1 MVQHRKEII
10 IILVLYSIFGAV
22 SLITLNAHID
32 ERESHLPTVQNFYDN
47 DIFIAIK
54 GDGYKSAS
62 TPLPYLIVSVPLKIF
77 KIKPTLFAARSFNII
92 ISLITLFV
100 FLHLCNGKKN
110 SLLYPAII
118 ILFYPYFLKP
128 SFAFFMSIYGLMFF
142 LFFIYMTEKRGNGNI
157 LLAGLSL
164 AAAVLCQQFY
174 LIVFVFYAGYRLYK
188 AYLDE
193 DRTRSILSLL
203 YFLLPFI
210 LPLIVFLLWGGL
222 VHPSYRAWGTGY
234 SFINL
239 TGVLVTLG
247 AVLLPYMVFTI
258 KEIKVPGLIISL
270 IFSVLLVVFAF
281 PIWINQP
288 TVGGILGITFNFLDK
303 VSAFSSVLAFILKT
317 SFCFLGMG
325 SFIVFYKKADDEKSW
340 FLLLLYIITAI
351 GFSIN
356 RLPSERHMLP
366 LIVTAYLFIF
376 NQVNKEI
383 ILRYWL
389 GYQAIIG
396 SVYFYY
402 IMFWYS

>member
-92 ISLITLFV
+92 ISLITIFLF
-100 FLHLCNGKKN
+100 LQLCDCKNN

-142 LFFIYMTEKRGNGNI
+142 LFFIYIIEKKGNGNI
-157 LLAGLSL
+157 FLAGLSL

-174 LIVFVFYAGYRLYK
+174 LIVFVFYAGYRLYR
-188 AYLDE
+188 AYLIE
-193 DRTRSILSLL
+193 SRTGAILSLL

-210 LPLIVFLLWGGL
+210 LPVIVFLLWGGL
-222 VHPSYRAWGTGY
+222 VHPAYKAWGTAFSLY
-234 SFINL
+234 SL

-247 AVLLPYMVFTI
+247 AVLLPYMVFNI
-258 KEIKVPGLIISL
+258 KEIKVSGLIIVLILSL
-270 IFSVLLVVFAF
+270 LIVVFAF
-281 PIWINQP
+281 PMWVNQP
-288 TVGGILGITFNFLDK
+288 TAGGISGITFNFLSK
-303 VSAFSSVLAFILKT
+303 VNDFSSVLSFILKT
-317 SFCFLGMG
+317 SFCLLGMG
-325 SFIVFYKKADDEKSW
+325 SFIIFYKKVSGDKSRLL
-340 FLLLLYIITAI
+340 FLFYIVLAI
-351 GFSIN
+351 GFSLN
-356 RLPSERHMLP
+356 RLPSERHMFP
-366 LIVTAYLFIF
+366 LIVIAYLIIF
-376 NQVNKEI
+376 NQVNKQI
-383 ILRYWL
+383 ILKYWL
-389 GYQAIIG
+389 GYQVIIG
-396 SVYFYY
+396 SIYFYY
-402 IMFWYS
+402 IMFWYG